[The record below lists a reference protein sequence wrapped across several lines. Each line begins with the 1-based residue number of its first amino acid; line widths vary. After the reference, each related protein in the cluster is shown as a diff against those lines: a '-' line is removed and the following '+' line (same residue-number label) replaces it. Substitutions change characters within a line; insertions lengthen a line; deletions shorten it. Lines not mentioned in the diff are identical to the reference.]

1 MTTWTRPGMT
11 TMSLAATVTT
21 ALLLGGC
28 NKLGDHD
35 ETASLRPDIRSSSV
49 TVDRQQFLHTWPF
62 TIDSVTL
69 TCLPGDRLIATDPDG
84 HQYALN
90 DKARADGLPGAEVIQ
105 NGEKPNGAVTSYGM
119 GTCEFTQEPPGQ

>member
-1 MTTWTRPGMT
+1 
-11 TMSLAATVTT
+11 MSLAATITT
-21 ALLLGGC
+21 ALLLSGC
-28 NKLGDHD
+28 NGLGDED
-35 ETASLRPDIRSSSV
+35 ETASPRPDIRSSTV

-62 TIDSVTL
+62 TVDSVNL

-90 DKARADGLPGAEVIQ
+90 DEARADGLPGPEMIE

-119 GTCEFTQEPPGQ
+119 GTCEFTEETPRQ